1 MSTVKLNDHSDDGTV
16 ARHREG
22 TELVRE
28 CRWVFE
34 PIAARPREA
43 DRDIGRIVQID
54 AWIGAVAQRD
64 GAAQDL
70 TGPALRAGTAVVE
83 EDLRP
88 RAGHAELARPLGQ
101 DAARVGLEPAG
112 GLRQRRAAGAAG
124 AEHENESADLPDPHR
139 GTLAGTGAEL
149 RRHAQGD

>member
-1 MSTVKLNDHSDDGTV
+1 MATVEPNDHSHDRAL

-34 PIAARPREA
+34 PITARPRQS

-54 AWIGAVAQRD
+54 AWIGPSPQRD

-70 TGPALRAGTAVVE
+70 TGPAVPARMAVVE
-83 EDLRP
+83 DDQ
-88 RAGHAELARPLGQ
+88 RARSGHAEPARPLGQ
-101 DAARVGLEPAG
+101 DAVRVGLEPAG
-112 GLRQRRAAGAAG
+112 GLRQGGTPRAAG
-124 AEHENESADLPDPHR
+124 AEHENDRADLRDPHR
-139 GTLAGTGAEL
+139 PQTNE
-149 RRHAQGD
+149 RRG

>member
-1 MSTVKLNDHSDDGTV
+1 MATVEPYDHSHDRAL

-34 PIAARPREA
+34 PITARPRQS

-54 AWIGAVAQRD
+54 AWIGSLPQRD

-70 TGPALRAGTAVVE
+70 TGPAVAARMAVVE
-83 EDLRP
+83 DDQ
-88 RAGHAELARPLGQ
+88 RARARRTQLARPLGQ
-101 DAARVGLEPAG
+101 DAARVGFEEAG
-112 GLRQRRAAGAAG
+112 GLRQGRTPGAAG
-124 AEHENESADLPDPHR
+124 AEHENDRADLRDPHR
-139 GTLAGTGAEL
+139 PQTNEHGG
-149 RRHAQGD
+149 